1 MNAGQHDFDL
11 IVIGGGINGVGI
23 ARDAALRGLKVCL
36 LEQGDLCNGTSRW
49 CSRLIHGGL
58 RYLEHAEF
66 SLVRESLREREV
78 LLHIAPHLVEPLAM
92 LVPLYAGARR
102 GRWLVGAGMWLY
114 DLLSWDKSLPKHRM
128 LDVQEALRLAPGLR
142 PEGLVGAAHYFDAQV
157 AFPERLV
164 IENAL
169 SAVEAGASI
178 RSYCRVDRILVRD
191 RRLAGVR
198 YTDLRNDTQH
208 DLTAARAVNAA
219 GPWVD
224 RVLDGLDRELPD
236 FMGGTKGTHIITRRF
251 EGAPETACYVEA
263 HSDGRPFFILPWN
276 GLLLI
281 GTTDIRYAG
290 NPGEVNADP
299 AELDY
304 LSSETNHVFP
314 GAKLDRHRILYHYTG
329 VRPLPKREKGSEG
342 AITRRHS
349 IRHHRRVCRGLY
361 SVIGGKLTT
370 YRNLA
375 EEMTDRI
382 VRSLSVR
389 ARASETAARPLPG
402 ATVPLSEVDRTL
414 RSYQAMSDASR
425 EHLLA
430 VYGARALEVASLTER
445 SPELGDVICP
455 ATHAIAAEIVF
466 AFEQEMATTLS
477 DVLMRRSMIGLAP
490 DLGAA
495 ALPGALSAAR
505 RFLGWDRARADQEER
520 RHLRT
525 IAVLRSGLN

>member
-1 MNAGQHDFDL
+1 MKAVRHEFDL

-36 LEQGDLCNGTSRW
+36 LEQADLCYGTSRW

-92 LVPLYAGARR
+92 LVPLYSGARR
-102 GRWLVGAGMWLY
+102 GRWLIAAGMWLY
-114 DLLSWDKSLPKHRM
+114 DLLSWDKSLPRHRM
-128 LDVQEALRLAPGLR
+128 LDAQEALRLAPALKSDGL
-142 PEGLVGAAHYFDAQV
+142 LGAAHYFDAQI

-178 RSYCRVDRILVRD
+178 RSYCRVDRILTRK
-191 RRLAGVR
+191 RILTGVR
-198 YTDLRNDTQH
+198 YTDLRDDSQH
-208 DLTAARAVNAA
+208 DLTSARVVNAA

-224 RVLDGLDRELPD
+224 RVLDGLDKELPD
-236 FMGGTKGTHIITRRF
+236 FMGGTKGTHIIVRRF
-251 EGAPETACYVEA
+251 DGAPETACYAEA
-263 HSDGRPFFILPWN
+263 HSDGRPFFVLPWN

-299 AELDY
+299 EELDY
-304 LSSETNHVFP
+304 LLSETNHVFP
-314 GAKLDRHRILYHYTG
+314 AAMLDRHKILYHYSG
-329 VRPLPKREKGSEG
+329 VRPLPKHQKGSEG

-349 IRHHRRVCRGLY
+349 IRHHRRICRGLY

-375 EEMTDRI
+375 EEVTDRI
-382 VRSLSVR
+382 ARSLSVR
-389 ARASETAARPLPG
+389 VTECETASRPLPG
-402 ATVPLSEVDRTL
+402 AYASSHELDREL
-414 RSYQAMSDASR
+414 RSRGIADPASR
-425 EHLLA
+425 EHLLH
-430 VYGARALEVASLTER
+430 VYGARATAVADLIGR
-445 SPELGDVICP
+445 SADLAEVICP

-490 DLGAA
+490 DLGMT
-495 ALPGALSAAR
+495 ALPGALSTAR
-505 RFLGWDRARADQEER
+505 RFLGWDRVRADQEER
-520 RHLRT
+520 RHLR
-525 IAVLRSGLN
+525 AVAPLRSGLT